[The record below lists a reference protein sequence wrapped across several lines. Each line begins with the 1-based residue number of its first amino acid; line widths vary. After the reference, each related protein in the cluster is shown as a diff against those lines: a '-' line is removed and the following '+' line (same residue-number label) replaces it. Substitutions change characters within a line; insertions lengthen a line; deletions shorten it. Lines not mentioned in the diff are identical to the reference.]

1 MAAIKEEDDYGQNGD
16 KFGKFSMTDSTCLK
30 IALSIYHKIDTER
43 VGYINLSMLRAY
55 CERIL

>member
-1 MAAIKEEDDYGQNGD
+1 MAAIKEEDSHVQNGD
-16 KFGKFSMTDSTCLK
+16 KVEMVSLTDSTSLK
-30 IALSIYHKIDTER
+30 IALSIYHKIDTVR